1 MANQRPTNFGKL
13 PTWLVL
19 VGLWALGLLGA
30 CRSGPAPPTAA
41 QGRLDLLGWDL
52 AQAGPANL
60 AGEWD
65 FYWDAYLLGP
75 ALAQATPVRASV
87 PASWD
92 TYRLP
97 DGQHPTPTGLAT
109 FRLRVRLPPAAL
121 TGEPLALKVVSV
133 ATSYTLW
140 ADGQQLSPPRALGR
154 GPEATEVQYDPAV
167 YVFVPTRDTLEVLLH
182 VANHEFNV
190 GGLIRPLRLGTVAD
204 IKGEHDLALVVS
216 FFFIGVLVIMGFSF
230 LALYFYWRGQ
240 WSVIY
245 FVLYCF
251 LVALRAL
258 LTDDYYFS
266 ELFPQAPF
274 ELGNK
279 LSYFSFA
286 LGVALLAL
294 FVRSLYPQDFA
305 HWAVVAILVASA
317 AYGCLVLATNSLVYA
332 SLVIYYQ
339 GFTLLAIGYG
349 FYFLGRILRAR
360 RPDSLRFTF
369 GILAILLAAV
379 NDILVAN
386 LQVSSIHLMPLGGL
400 VFVATQALILARRF
414 AHAYERIE
422 QLTTGLAQHN
432 QHLERQVEQR
442 TAELTQTND
451 RLADNFI
458 DLSSNMATIAA
469 QHQAIK
475 AQHQGIT
482 DSLHY
487 ARLLQSTL
495 LPDWEQVRQLFPDSF
510 LLFWPKA
517 IVSGDFY
524 YFNQRG
530 GLIFLAAADCTGHG
544 VPSAL
549 LSVLGARLLD
559 ELIDVHHLT
568 GPAQILSGLH
578 KGLYR
583 LLKPETSQLRDGMD
597 LALVVL
603 DTAAR
608 TLTYAGAKSPLVY
621 VREGE
626 LGVVPGDRLHLGGSA
641 LTDELQF
648 TQTTLALPPVPGNF
662 SFYLFSDG
670 FQGQLGGGQAR
681 KLLKKHFHDL
691 LYQFQNHPMPEQG
704 RLLADWHRQWRLAVA
719 QTDDVLVMGFRP

>member
-1 MANQRPTNFGKL
+1 MANQLQSYPRKL
-13 PTWLVL
+13 PTWLGL

-41 QGRLDLLGWDL
+41 QGQLDLSGWDL

-121 TGEPLALKVVSV
+121 TGEPLALKLVSV
-133 ATSYTLW
+133 ATSYALW

-154 GPEATEVQYDPAV
+154 SPEATEVQYDPAV
-167 YVFVPTRDTLEVLLH
+167 YVFVPTRDTLEVVLH

-190 GGLIRPLRLGTVAD
+190 GGLLRNLRVGTVAD

-230 LALYFYWRGQ
+230 LALYFYWPGHH
-240 WSVIY
+240 SVIY

-266 ELFPQAPF
+266 DLFPQAPF

-294 FVRSLYPQDFA
+294 FVRSLYPLDFA
-305 HWAVVAILVASA
+305 RWALVAILVASTV
-317 AYGCLVLATNSLVYA
+317 YGGLVLSTDSLVYT

-339 GFTLLAIGYG
+339 GFSLLAIGYG
-349 FYFLGRILRAR
+349 LYFLGRILYAR
-360 RPDSLRFTF
+360 RPDSLLFTF
-369 GILAILLAAV
+369 GILAILLAAI

-414 AHAYERIE
+414 AHTYERIE
-422 QLTTGLAQHN
+422 QLTNSLAQQN
-432 QHLERQVEQR
+432 QDLERQVEQR
-442 TAELTQTND
+442 TAELAQTNA
-451 RLADNFI
+451 RLADNLH
-458 DLSSNMATIAA
+458 DLSADMATIAA

-487 ARLLQSTL
+487 AKLLQATL
-495 LPDWEQVRQLFPDSF
+495 LPDWEQVRQRFPESF

-524 YFNQRG
+524 YFNQRD

-549 LSVLGARLLD
+549 LSVLGTRLLD
-559 ELIDVHHLT
+559 ELIDVHYLT
-568 GPAQILSGLH
+568 EPAQVLSGLH

-603 DTAAR
+603 DLAKR
-608 TLTYAGAKSPLVY
+608 ELKFAGAKSPLVY
-621 VREGE
+621 MRGSEQ
-626 LGVVPGDRLHLGGSA
+626 GVVPGDRLHLGGSA
-641 LTDELQF
+641 LTDEIEF
-648 TQTTLALPPVPGNF
+648 TQTTLALPPVPGSF

-670 FQGQLGGGQAR
+670 FQGQLGGQTR
-681 KLLKKHFHDL
+681 KLLKKHFHELLFQVRDL
-691 LYQFQNHPMPEQG
+691 PMAEQG
-704 RLLADWHRQWRLAVA
+704 RLLADWHRQWRLNVP
-719 QTDDVLVMGFRP
+719 QTDDVLVMGFRA